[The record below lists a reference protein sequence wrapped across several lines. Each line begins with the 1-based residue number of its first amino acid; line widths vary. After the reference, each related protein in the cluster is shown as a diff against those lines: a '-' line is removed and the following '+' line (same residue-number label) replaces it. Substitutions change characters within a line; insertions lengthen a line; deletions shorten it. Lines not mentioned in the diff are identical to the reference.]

1 MKLPEGPALE
11 RLLAQASKTLNTSPE
26 ALKAKVASG
35 KLDQI
40 AAIMTP
46 TQSKLFHQLLQNP
59 KLAEKMMQTPK
70 AQEMMKK
77 YWK

>member
-11 RLLAQASKTLNTSPE
+11 RLMTQASKMLNTSPE
-26 ALKAKVASG
+26 ALKSKIDSG

-40 AAIMTP
+40 AAKMTP
-46 TQSKLFHQLLQNP
+46 AQSKLFHQLLQNP
-59 KLAEKMMQTPK
+59 KLAEKIMQTPK

>member
-1 MKLPEGPALE
+1 MKLPEGPALD
-11 RLLAQASKTLNTSPE
+11 RLLAQAGKALNTSPE
-26 ALKAKVASG
+26 ALKAKIDSG

-40 AAIMTP
+40 AAKMTP
-46 TQSKLFHQLLQNP
+46 AQSKLFGQLLQNP
-59 KLAEKMMQTPK
+59 KLAEKMMQTSK

>member
-1 MKLPEGPALE
+1 ME

-26 ALKAKVASG
+26 ALKAKMDTG

-40 AAIMTP
+40 AAKMTP